1 MSSQGSVVSRNGRL
15 VVEMVNNND
24 RSVTLKAGQM
34 YGTAGPIDVIEGWD
48 ITVEIEANFV
58 NEGISL

>member
-1 MSSQGSVVSRNGRL
+1 MSIERERVLSLQGSVVSRNGRL

-34 YGTAGPIDVIEGWD
+34 YGTAGPIDVIEGR
-48 ITVEIEANFV
+48 V
-58 NEGISL
+58 ISA